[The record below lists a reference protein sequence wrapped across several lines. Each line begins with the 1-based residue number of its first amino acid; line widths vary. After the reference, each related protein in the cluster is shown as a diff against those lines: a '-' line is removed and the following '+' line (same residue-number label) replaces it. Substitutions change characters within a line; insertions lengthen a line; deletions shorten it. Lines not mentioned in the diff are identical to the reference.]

1 MDLMTS
7 ITCLFVKLKYA
18 IKNQLK
24 VKLKDGVQEILLR
37 LLPIYLTI
45 FTVKKVVLS
54 VLDRKEE
61 RLMGLLLLL
70 VRKERGLLLGTA
82 GSLLTCNLVWI
93 SVHPTLHLAKTTS
106 SSPLLLAVSFI
117 PIRRAVH
124 PFSRNVQQSRGCL
137 FTKNLVISSLRTV
150 SGRLLCGY
158 FIDYFQL
165 QPTKSYPLTQTTTVT
180 ID

>member
-1 MDLMTS
+1 MSKWRCQRMNLERSCCNSLHMSITTKFFHKLKLGKLGNIRMDLMTS
-7 ITCLFVKLKYA
+7 KTCLFVKLKYA
-18 IKNQLK
+18 IKNW
-24 VKLKDGVQEILLR
+24 KLNWKMEILLR
-37 LLPIYLTI
+37 LLPISND
-45 FTVKKVVLS
+45 FHSKESSLS
-54 VLDRKEE
+54 VLDRKEEE

-124 PFSRNVQQSRGCL
+124 PFSRNVQ
-137 FTKNLVISSLRTV
+137 
-150 SGRLLCGY
+150 
-158 FIDYFQL
+158 
-165 QPTKSYPLTQTTTVT
+165 
-180 ID
+180 